1 MSDDFVDILD
11 EAATRLRDGEPLDRI
26 LVAYPGFAAALAPLL
41 DNAASLEQLQAVSRP
56 KRVDDA
62 ADRRIFLEQAAHY
75 RQQKEPAILPVSTGL
90 LARLNAWRQERLRWQ
105 ATTRLQENRP
115 MFALLVK
122 IIVIAALG
130 LGAAGGT
137 VAAAAD
143 SLPDSALYPVKIGV
157 EDVRLSLA
165 GGPAEEAELAM
176 AFVQERVRE
185 MQEIVL
191 KGDAPD
197 EALMTRFHLQ
207 LQTALQQAAQVDD
220 DEELNG
226 LLQRLQQRLQ
236 AEENELAAT
245 QARLQIQ
252 EQVREQLQVA
262 EQALKQAGDGVAAGI
277 GEPALYRFRY
287 AYGRPEDLPPQPD
300 VVPPAEEPV
309 QNQWQQRQG
318 EPAGEAND
326 PQTGQETAPVRSQ
339 EQKGDLDRTQPSGG
353 QPEGAPAGP
362 SGPANNQN
370 SQGEPACE
378 PAPAGEP
385 AQQQDQN
392 QNQNQDQNQQ
402 QGPSSIAPGPVLT
415 MEQERT
421 QEETGPLAD
430 PPCENGAQT
439 LTETQA
445 GPPEE
450 YPEPSQTQEQSGGE
464 TPEPVELPAQ
474 PPTETHPGSGNG

>member
-1 MSDDFVDILD
+1 MSDDFLDILD
-11 EAATRLRDGEPLDRI
+11 EAATRLRDGEPLDSV
-26 LVAYPGFAAALAPLL
+26 LVAYPGFAAVLAPLL
-41 DNAASLEQLQAVSRP
+41 ESAAYLAQLQAVSRP
-56 KRVDDA
+56 KRVEDA
-62 ADRRIFLEQAAHY
+62 ADRRIFLEQAAHC
-75 RQQKEPAILPVSTGL
+75 RQQKEPAILPVSPSL
-90 LARLNAWRQERLRWQ
+90 LARLNAWRQERLRWP
-105 ATTRLQENRP
+105 ATRRLQENRP

-137 VAAAAD
+137 VAAAAG

-185 MQEIVL
+185 MQEIAL

-207 LQTALQQAAQVDD
+207 LQTTLQQAAQVDD

-226 LLQRLQQRLQ
+226 LLQRLQQRLR
-236 AEENELAAT
+236 AEENELATA
-245 QARLQIQ
+245 QARLQIH
-252 EQVREQLQVA
+252 EQVRERLQIA

-277 GEPALYRFRY
+277 GEPALYRYRY
-287 AYGRPEDLPPQPD
+287 AYGRPADLPPQPD

-309 QNQWQQRQG
+309 QNQMQQRQG
-318 EPAGEAND
+318 VPAGEANG
-326 PQTGQETAPVRSQ
+326 PQGGQETAPVRSQ
-339 EQKGDLDRTQPSGG
+339 EQKGDLDRKQDHGG

-362 SGPANNQN
+362 AGPANNQN
-370 SQGEPACE
+370 GQGEPAD
-378 PAPAGEP
+378 EP
-385 AQQQDQN
+385 AQQQYQN
-392 QNQNQDQNQQ
+392 QNQNQDQNQNQQ
-402 QGPSSIAPGPVLT
+402 QGPSSLAPGPVLT

-421 QEETGPLAD
+421 QEEAGPLAD

-450 YPEPSQTQEQSGGE
+450 YPEPSQTQEQSVD
-464 TPEPVELPAQ
+464 PPAQ